1 MNWNKKEMCMDKSF
15 VVNTS
20 VFHKNEI
27 FPFDFMEFRVGTLHF
42 IIRCF
47 TLLDY
52 WFIILDW
59 QCESSFMWKV
69 YFVLLDH
76 DLFLFCFILF
86 WAFLKTCDFRLN
98 AVPCLMLVWSWSVS
112 PQWIFCR
119 HKINFCFLFLLVWR
133 GWLIVMVGI
142 LCSVLCFQTFH
153 WMKSQQKST
162 KACRC
167 ECQQWFWFCQ
177 GW

>member
-1 MNWNKKEMCMDKSF
+1 MF
-15 VVNTS
+15 YIIGLLI
-20 VFHKNEI
+20 HH
-27 FPFDFMEFRVGTLHF
+27 FRLA
-42 IIRCF
+42 
-47 TLLDY
+47 
-52 WFIILDW
+52 
-59 QCESSFMWKV
+59 MWKQLHV
-69 YFVLLDH
+69 KGILCSSWPWF
-76 DLFLFCFILF
+76 FLFCFILF

-112 PQWIFCR
+112 PQWIFCC

-142 LCSVLCFQTFH
+142 LCSILCFKRFIG
-153 WMKSQQKST
+153 WKVSR